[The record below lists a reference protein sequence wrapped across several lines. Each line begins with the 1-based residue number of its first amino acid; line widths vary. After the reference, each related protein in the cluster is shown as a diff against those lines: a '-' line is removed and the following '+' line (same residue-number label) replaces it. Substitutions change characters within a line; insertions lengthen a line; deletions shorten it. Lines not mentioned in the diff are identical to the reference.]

1 MAGNC
6 KPVKRKDLC
15 LSDRIL
21 VEKLEKKATQCEVAK
36 EFGISQSQVSR
47 IWKTKQKL
55 LSAHQGN
62 INPSRKRARDSTHA
76 DVEEALLLW
85 FKQAKSR
92 RMVISGPMLLEKA
105 KDWESW

>member
-1 MAGNC
+1 MAGNS

-21 VEKLEKKATQCEVAK
+21 VVEKLEKKATQCEVAK

-76 DVEEALLLW
+76 DVEEASLLGSSKL
-85 FKQAKSR
+85 K
-92 RMVISGPMLLEKA
+92 VDELLSVAPCCLK
-105 KDWESW
+105 KLKIWES

>member
-1 MAGNC
+1 MAGNR

-21 VEKLEKKATQCEVAK
+21 VVEKLEKKATQCEVAK

-55 LSAHQGN
+55 LSAHQG
-62 INPSRKRARDSTHA
+62 K
-76 DVEEALLLW
+76 
-85 FKQAKSR
+85 
-92 RMVISGPMLLEKA
+92 G
-105 KDWESW
+105 